1 MPKTLQEVAFDRVK
15 DSIKALLM
23 LFQQPD
29 PKRIAESAPHSVATV
44 DSRWE
49 QLVGKD
55 FSGPLRTNVN
65 LREAYKSWQ
74 QFKAVYNN
82 GRGDR
87 AACARELAVCWT
99 DIESAR
105 V

>member
-1 MPKTLQEVAFDRVK
+1 MPKTMQEVAFDRLK
-15 DSIKALLM
+15 DGIKAITM

-29 PKRIAESAPHSVATV
+29 ARRIAESAPRAVATIDTQWV
-44 DSRWE
+44 
-49 QLVGKD
+49 QLVGED

-65 LREAYKSWQ
+65 LREAHRSWL

-87 AACARELAVCWT
+87 AACARELAVCYT
-99 DIESAR
+99 DIQS
-105 V
+105 VKL